1 MESCSRRN
9 LFWMQR
15 FRRQRMWA
23 PQCDAAWDLLT
34 KRIQHL
40 VILVHVYEVMCTVHV
55 DVLDP
60 LIMFQVWAQTS
71 GSIISRRTSDV
82 SLSLLSSSLLQATT
96 NPHGHHL
103 GVTVVKLYDEGMI
116 LKNKGEDR
124 MLYHFYLESH
134 QKVIKVRH
142 SQAFKINNDSETQTL
157 MFSAVPCSAYCDPTL
172 GWCKRRWQDRAN

>member
-1 MESCSRRN
+1 MESRSRKK

-40 VILVHVYEVMCTVHV
+40 VILVHVYEVTCTVHV

-82 SLSLLSSSLLQATT
+82 SLLSSSLLQATT

-103 GVTVVKLYDEGMI
+103 CVTVVKLYDEGMI
-116 LKNKGEDR
+116 LKNREDR
-124 MLYHFYLESH
+124 MLYHCYLESH
-134 QKVIKVRH
+134 QNQPKVTKPKDIQKDLIFMREIVMDRE
-142 SQAFKINNDSETQTL
+142 FK
-157 MFSAVPCSAYCDPTL
+157 PTL
-172 GWCKRRWQDRAN
+172 NDNTLRNRPSKG